1 MISPVQIISKE
12 IKMYKVSIVQSVKA
26 KASQFQT
33 HNHTATCCKKGKV
46 MHIRKN
52 EGYGRLKK
60 KKIQGEEL
68 KGISVCRFRFPRFP
82 LDRTRLILGISKDLP
97 DDNVQRI

>member
-1 MISPVQIISKE
+1 
-12 IKMYKVSIVQSVKA
+12 
-26 KASQFQT
+26 
-33 HNHTATCCKKGKV
+33 

-52 EGYGRLKK
+52 EGYGRLDG
-60 KKIQGEEL
+60 KIQGEEL